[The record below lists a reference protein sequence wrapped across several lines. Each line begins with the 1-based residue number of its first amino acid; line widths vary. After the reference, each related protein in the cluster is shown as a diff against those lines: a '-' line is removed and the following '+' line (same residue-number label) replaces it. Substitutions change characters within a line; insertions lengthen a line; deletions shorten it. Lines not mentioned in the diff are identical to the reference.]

1 MQCQLY
7 NQIYEDFG
15 VPFFVDH
22 ASALTKRFDSKSS
35 MLWGIPSFD
44 NLAERIVPSTVLL
57 RTFRLPLLR
66 FFRDF
71 SSVVSRMPGYN
82 AKTGHGPHSP
92 SGTAA
97 SAKCLRT
104 LACLGLANIPLWVRT
119 PDRLPTKAWPPNNN
133 KSIIKNNIKG
143 LCASVPILS
152 SHGLQ
157 PRREIVNASTIPYY
171 SLMCLFLSPAMRSN
185 TRMAEQVK
193 EHRRERGWFGWFN
206 YAISIENVT
215 MDSKIAFLLH
225 CCQRIYVAGN
235 NKRTYVFT

>member
-1 MQCQLY
+1 MHFFLTEAHGVLSEVRTLYRLQDMQCQLY

-97 SAKCLRT
+97 SLQC
-104 LACLGLANIPLWVRT
+104 
-119 PDRLPTKAWPPNNN
+119 LPTVAYLRLSLCHSGFEPQKASQPKYAW
-133 KSIIKNNIKG
+133 
-143 LCASVPILS
+143 VLS
-152 SHGLQ
+152 MPS
-157 PRREIVNASTIPYY
+157 RFRESQWETVRVSAVCDWVQRCGETQEW
-171 SLMCLFLSPAMRSN
+171 LSRP
-185 TRMAEQVK
+185 
-193 EHRRERGWFGWFN
+193 
-206 YAISIENVT
+206 
-215 MDSKIAFLLH
+215 
-225 CCQRIYVAGN
+225 
-235 NKRTYVFT
+235 